1 MSKVLIV
8 DDHPAIRLA
17 VRLLFERDEFHP
29 SSARP
34 TTVPKPCR

>member
-17 VRLLFERDEFHP
+17 VLFLFERDGFTIGGE
-29 SSARP
+29 ADNGA
-34 TTVPKPCR
+34 